1 MRPSKEDLQLKRFIA
16 KPIVVWFSKAPT
28 RIKSP
33 GCPAGFTW
41 EGQKVIIKSCLSEW
55 KDYTRR
61 GRMAQNMQPQHA
73 RRAEKL
79 GSWGVGRFYFEIQS
93 TQNRFFRIYY
103 DRAPEDASDRHGHW
117 FLLAELEEKPGES
130 T

>member
-1 MRPSKEDLQLKRFIA
+1 
-16 KPIVVWFSKAPT
+16 
-28 RIKSP
+28 
-33 GCPAGFTW
+33 
-41 EGQKVIIKSCLSEW
+41 
-55 KDYTRR
+55 
-61 GRMAQNMQPQHA
+61 MAQNMQPQHA

-79 GSWGVGRFYFEIQS
+79 GSWGVGRFYFEIQ
-93 TQNRFFRIYY
+93 TIQNRFFRIYY